1 MTIKPTLAKYCPED
15 IPGAHVV
22 NLVANIPYAVE
33 SISRF
38 SKISGDYI
46 VSLISYSV
54 LGNVNVSFYVNTD
67 GTFKIIDSQ
76 SFACYHLDSDE
87 DVFVSA
93 KTTLAVSLASGV
105 GVADYPVRYVIR
117 ITRPS
122 IIEKLLLGIKLT
134 DEETPINNMFNLG
147 EMLLSGE
154 YPTRQKLL
162 VSCKQ
167 VARTITAAAGTQ
179 QIGETIT
186 VPKNRYVVLDEIAV
200 DGYEAGVTDNFIRVD
215 RDLDDEYV
223 SLNCFALPPF
233 MYNTVAGT
241 WTPDI
246 PLSYP
251 MKIGIPAVDKL
262 AVYLENGSPV
272 ATWRA
277 RYKYSTYVLTIPDK
291 IRWGIQL
298 TPSEEGIATSKN
310 LFNKVKAGLV

>member
-1 MTIKPTLAKYCPED
+1 MAFKPTLAKYCPES
-15 IPGAHVV
+15 IPGTGVV
-22 NLVANIPYAVE
+22 NLVANISYAVE

-38 SKISGDYI
+38 SRVPGDYI
-46 VSLISYSV
+46 ISLIAYGMS
-54 LGNVNVSFYVNTD
+54 GTADVSFYVNTD
-67 GTFKIIDSQ
+67 GTFNIIDSQ
-76 SFACYHLDSDE
+76 SFACYNLDSDE
-87 DVFVSA
+87 EVSVSA
-93 KTTLAVSLASGV
+93 KTTMSLSLLSDINV
-105 GVADYPVRYVIR
+105 LNFPIRYVIKV
-117 ITRPS
+117 TRPS
-122 IIEKLLLGIKLT
+122 VIEKLLLGISLT
-134 DEETPINNMFNLG
+134 DEDTPINNMFELG
-147 EMLLSGE
+147 NMLVSGE
-154 YPTRQKLL
+154 YPVRTPLL
-162 VSCKQ
+162 VSRKQ
-167 VARTITAAAGTQ
+167 VARTINAVAGTQ

-262 AVYLENGSPV
+262 AIYLENGSPV

-310 LFNKVKAGLV
+310 LYNKVKAGLV